1 MTAPSTVR
9 KVGRPRAVARPS
21 SELSPREEILTAAAE
36 LFTVHGYSATT
47 TRALAERA
55 GIRQASIYHY
65 FDGKEAILA
74 ELLES
79 TVRPS
84 LEAAGALAGATP
96 EERLWELCHRDAG
109 LLCSGPYNLGALYLL
124 PEVRTERFAGFRRMR
139 EELKAVYARLLAA
152 TSAGAALAPDD
163 RALRTDLLFALI
175 EGVILIRRDTPG
187 ELAATAVETLAA
199 ATADAA
205 LRLAGVRDGHLGGA
219 RDGHLPGG
227 GTAQA

>member
-1 MTAPSTVR
+1 MA
-9 KVGRPRAVARPS
+9 RPR
-21 SELSPREEILTAAAE
+21 SELSPREEILAAAAE
-36 LFTVHGYSATT
+36 LFTVHGYAATT

-65 FDGKEAILA
+65 FDGKEDILA

-84 LEAAGALAGATP
+84 LEAARALAGATA
-96 EERLWELCHRDAG
+96 EERLRELCQRDAR
-109 LLCSGPYNLGALYLL
+109 LLCAGPYNLGALYLL

-139 EELKAVYARLLAA
+139 EELKAAYGELLAG
-152 TSAGAALAPDD
+152 TSAGAALSPED

-187 ELAATAVETLAA
+187 EMAATAVETLAA

-205 LRLAGVRDGHLGGA
+205 LRLAGVRE
-219 RDGHLPGG
+219 RHLPGG
-227 GTAQA
+227 DPGAA